1 MTSFTKH
8 KMESCSR
15 TMWMSPV
22 SNNVSTPMTCP
33 IPTYSFG
40 PAAKRES
47 VTFSSGSSPIPSS
60 ISPRPCGPTSVA
72 VNSCWPC
79 WNTRDVSGDSV
90 ASSVPFRHSGRS
102 QTSPCRNTKPP
113 ANNRLN
119 PYPRTASRFDPR
131 RIYTI
136 LVLAPLVYAVI
147 RYLPPL
153 AFSGVVVLAG
163 GSPSS
168 SSTALCFGGRSH
180 SWLIGIGLT
189 GFAALILG
197 TYRPDILVPTLLA
210 TLVGIISVPL
220 LSRAPL
226 EQSLRDGAMTLFGV
240 LYLGLTLS
248 TLSMTRL
255 LPQGEWLIF
264 FLLLVTWASDTGAY
278 YVGTLYGRH
287 RLAPTISPKKTV
299 EGLVG
304 GLIGAIIVA
313 YAARWWFLPELSS
326 LDCLILAIL
335 LTITG
340 LWGDLTESAMK
351 RSVGMK
357 DSGGILPGHGG
368 MLDRLDSLLFTAPVF
383 YYYVT
388 MVSRLRVI
396 E

>member
-1 MTSFTKH
+1 MVDLNLPMQEYKTVSQQQAEPT
-8 KMESCSR
+8 R
-15 TMWMSPV
+15 T
-22 SNNVSTPMTCP
+22 
-33 IPTYSFG
+33 
-40 PAAKRES
+40 A
-47 VTFSSGSSPIPSS
+47 
-60 ISPRPCGPTSVA
+60 
-72 VNSCWPC
+72 
-79 WNTRDVSGDSV
+79 
-90 ASSVPFRHSGRS
+90 
-102 QTSPCRNTKPP
+102 
-113 ANNRLN
+113 
-119 PYPRTASRFDPR
+119 ASRFDPR

-136 LVLAPLVYAVI
+136 LVLVPLLYAVI

-153 AFSGVVVLAG
+153 VFSGVVVLG
-163 GSPSS
+163 G
-168 SSTALCFGGRSH
+168 ALALFEFYRLCFGDRSH
-180 SWLIGIGLT
+180 FWMIGIGLT

-197 TYRPDILVPTLLA
+197 AHWPGVIVPTLLA
-210 TLVGIISVPL
+210 TLVCTISVPL
-220 LSRAPL
+220 FSGSPL
-226 EQSLRDGAMTLFGV
+226 EQSLRDGAMTLFGI

-264 FLLLVTWASDTGAY
+264 FLLMVTWASDTGAY
-278 YVGTLYGRH
+278 YIGTLYGRH

-304 GLIGAIIVA
+304 GLISAILVA
-313 YAARWWFLPELSS
+313 YAARWWFFPDFSG
-326 LDCLILAIL
+326 LDCIILATL
-335 LTITG
+335 LTLSG

-388 MVSRLRVI
+388 IVSPLRVI

>member
-1 MTSFTKH
+1 MADLNLHMQEYKATGQQQAEPT
-8 KMESCSR
+8 
-15 TMWMSPV
+15 PV
-22 SNNVSTPMTCP
+22 
-33 IPTYSFG
+33 
-40 PAAKRES
+40 
-47 VTFSSGSSPIPSS
+47 
-60 ISPRPCGPTSVA
+60 
-72 VNSCWPC
+72 
-79 WNTRDVSGDSV
+79 
-90 ASSVPFRHSGRS
+90 
-102 QTSPCRNTKPP
+102 
-113 ANNRLN
+113 
-119 PYPRTASRFDPR
+119 TASRFDPR

-136 LVLAPLVYAVI
+136 LVLAPLLYAVI
-147 RYLPPL
+147 RYSPPL

-163 GSPSS
+163 GL
-168 SSTALCFGGRSH
+168 ALFEFYRLCFGARSH

-197 TYRPDILVPTLLA
+197 THRPDIIVPTLLA
-210 TLVGIISVPL
+210 TLVCIISVPL
-220 LSRAPL
+220 LSRSPL

-240 LYLGLTLS
+240 LYLGLTLG

-255 LPQGEWLIF
+255 LPLGEWLIF

-278 YVGTLYGRH
+278 LVGTLYGRH

-304 GLIGAIIVA
+304 GLIVAIIA
-313 YAARWWFLPELSS
+313 GYAARWWFLPDLSG
-326 LDCLILAIL
+326 LDCLILATL

-388 MVSRLRVI
+388 MASRLRVI

>member
-1 MTSFTKH
+1 MADLNLHMQEYKTDGQQQT
-8 KMESCSR
+8 EP
-15 TMWMSPV
+15 TPV
-22 SNNVSTPMTCP
+22 
-33 IPTYSFG
+33 
-40 PAAKRES
+40 
-47 VTFSSGSSPIPSS
+47 
-60 ISPRPCGPTSVA
+60 
-72 VNSCWPC
+72 
-79 WNTRDVSGDSV
+79 
-90 ASSVPFRHSGRS
+90 
-102 QTSPCRNTKPP
+102 
-113 ANNRLN
+113 
-119 PYPRTASRFDPR
+119 TASRFDPR

-136 LVLAPLVYAVI
+136 LVLAPLLYAVI
-147 RYLPPL
+147 RYTPPL

-163 GSPSS
+163 GL
-168 SSTALCFGGRSH
+168 ALFEFYRLCFGARSH

-197 TYRPDILVPTLLA
+197 THSSDIIVPTLLA
-210 TLVGIISVPL
+210 TLVCIISVPL
-220 LSRAPL
+220 LSRSPL

-240 LYLGLTLS
+240 LYLGLTLG

-255 LPQGEWLIF
+255 LPLGEWLIF

-278 YVGTLYGRH
+278 LVGTLYGRH

-304 GLIGAIIVA
+304 GLIAAIIA
-313 YAARWWFLPELSS
+313 GYAARWWFLPDLSG
-326 LDCLILAIL
+326 LDCLILATL

-340 LWGDLTESAMK
+340 FWGDLTESAMK

-357 DSGGILPGHGG
+357 DSGGILPDHGG

-388 MVSRLRVI
+388 MASRLRVI

>member
-1 MTSFTKH
+1 MQEYKATGQQQAEPT
-8 KMESCSR
+8 
-15 TMWMSPV
+15 PV
-22 SNNVSTPMTCP
+22 
-33 IPTYSFG
+33 
-40 PAAKRES
+40 
-47 VTFSSGSSPIPSS
+47 
-60 ISPRPCGPTSVA
+60 
-72 VNSCWPC
+72 
-79 WNTRDVSGDSV
+79 
-90 ASSVPFRHSGRS
+90 
-102 QTSPCRNTKPP
+102 
-113 ANNRLN
+113 
-119 PYPRTASRFDPR
+119 TASRFDPR

-136 LVLAPLVYAVI
+136 LVLAPLLYAVI
-147 RYLPPL
+147 HYSPPL

-163 GSPSS
+163 GL
-168 SSTALCFGGRSH
+168 ALFEFYRLCFDARSH

-197 TYRPDILVPTLLA
+197 THRPDIIVPTLLA
-210 TLVGIISVPL
+210 TLVCIISVPL
-220 LSRAPL
+220 LSRSPL

-240 LYLGLTLS
+240 LYLGLTLG

-255 LPQGEWLIF
+255 LPLGEWLIF

-278 YVGTLYGRH
+278 LVGTLYGRH

-304 GLIGAIIVA
+304 GLIAAIIA
-313 YAARWWFLPELSS
+313 GYASRWWFLPDLSG
-326 LDCLILAIL
+326 LDCLILATL

-357 DSGGILPGHGG
+357 ESGGILPGHGG

-388 MVSRLRVI
+388 MASRLRVI

>member
-1 MTSFTKH
+1 MQEYKATGQQQAEPT
-8 KMESCSR
+8 
-15 TMWMSPV
+15 PV
-22 SNNVSTPMTCP
+22 
-33 IPTYSFG
+33 
-40 PAAKRES
+40 
-47 VTFSSGSSPIPSS
+47 
-60 ISPRPCGPTSVA
+60 
-72 VNSCWPC
+72 
-79 WNTRDVSGDSV
+79 
-90 ASSVPFRHSGRS
+90 
-102 QTSPCRNTKPP
+102 
-113 ANNRLN
+113 
-119 PYPRTASRFDPR
+119 TASRFDPR

-136 LVLAPLVYAVI
+136 LVLAPLLYAVI
-147 RYLPPL
+147 RYSPPL

-163 GSPSS
+163 GL
-168 SSTALCFGGRSH
+168 ALFEFYRLCFGARSH

-197 TYRPDILVPTLLA
+197 THRSDI
-210 TLVGIISVPL
+210 IVPL
-220 LSRAPL
+220 LRRSPL

-240 LYLGLTLS
+240 LYLGLTLG

-255 LPQGEWLIF
+255 LPLGEWLIF

-278 YVGTLYGRH
+278 LVGTLYGRH

-304 GLIGAIIVA
+304 GLIAAIIA
-313 YAARWWFLPELSS
+313 GYAARWWFLPDLSG
-326 LDCLILAIL
+326 LDCLILATL
-335 LTITG
+335 LTIAG

-388 MVSRLRVI
+388 MASRLRVI

>member
-1 MTSFTKH
+1 MVDLNLPMQEYKTTGQQQA
-8 KMESCSR
+8 E
-15 TMWMSPV
+15 PV
-22 SNNVSTPMTCP
+22 
-33 IPTYSFG
+33 PT
-40 PAAKRES
+40 AA
-47 VTFSSGSSPIPSS
+47 V
-60 ISPRPCGPTSVA
+60 
-72 VNSCWPC
+72 
-79 WNTRDVSGDSV
+79 
-90 ASSVPFRHSGRS
+90 
-102 QTSPCRNTKPP
+102 
-113 ANNRLN
+113 
-119 PYPRTASRFDPR
+119 RFDPR

-136 LVLAPLVYAVI
+136 LVLAPLVYGVI

-153 AFSGVVVLAG
+153 AFSSLVVLAG
-163 GSPSS
+163 GL
-168 SSTALCFGGRSH
+168 ALFEFYRMYFGGRSH
-180 SWLIGIGLT
+180 SLLIGIGLT

-197 TYRPDILVPTLLA
+197 TYRPDILVPAILA
-210 TLVGIISVPL
+210 TLIGIISVPL
-220 LSRAPL
+220 LSRVSL
-226 EQSLRDGAMTLFGV
+226 EESLRDSAVTLFGV

-326 LDCLILAIL
+326 LDCLILATL

>member
-1 MTSFTKH
+1 MVDLNLPMQEYKTTGQQQA
-8 KMESCSR
+8 E
-15 TMWMSPV
+15 PV
-22 SNNVSTPMTCP
+22 HT
-33 IPTYSFG
+33 
-40 PAAKRES
+40 AA
-47 VTFSSGSSPIPSS
+47 
-60 ISPRPCGPTSVA
+60 A
-72 VNSCWPC
+72 
-79 WNTRDVSGDSV
+79 
-90 ASSVPFRHSGRS
+90 
-102 QTSPCRNTKPP
+102 
-113 ANNRLN
+113 
-119 PYPRTASRFDPR
+119 RFDPR

-163 GSPSS
+163 GL
-168 SSTALCFGGRSH
+168 ALFEFYRMCFGGRSH
-180 SWLIGIGLT
+180 SLLIGIGLT

-197 TYRPDILVPTLLA
+197 THRPDILVPILLA

-220 LSRAPL
+220 LSRTPL
-226 EQSLRDGAMTLFGV
+226 EQSLRDSALTLFGM
-240 LYLGLTLS
+240 LYLGLTLC

-304 GLIGAIIVA
+304 GFFGAILVA
-313 YAARWWFLPELSS
+313 YAARWWFLPELSG
-326 LDCLILAIL
+326 LDCLILATL

>member
-1 MTSFTKH
+1 MQEYKTAGQQQA
-8 KMESCSR
+8 E
-15 TMWMSPV
+15 PA
-22 SNNVSTPMTCP
+22 
-33 IPTYSFG
+33 PT
-40 PAAKRES
+40 A
-47 VTFSSGSSPIPSS
+47 T
-60 ISPRPCGPTSVA
+60 
-72 VNSCWPC
+72 
-79 WNTRDVSGDSV
+79 
-90 ASSVPFRHSGRS
+90 
-102 QTSPCRNTKPP
+102 
-113 ANNRLN
+113 
-119 PYPRTASRFDPR
+119 SRFDPR

-136 LVLAPLVYAVI
+136 LVLAPLLYAVI

-163 GSPSS
+163 GL
-168 SSTALCFGGRSH
+168 ALFEFYRLCFSDRGH

-189 GFAALILG
+189 GFAVLILG
-197 TYRPDILVPTLLA
+197 THRSEIIVPTLLA
-210 TLVGIISVPL
+210 TLIGIISVPL
-220 LSRAPL
+220 LSRSPL

-240 LYLGLTLS
+240 LYLGLTLGA
-248 TLSMTRL
+248 LPMTRL

-278 YVGTLYGRH
+278 YIGTLYGRH

-313 YAARWWFLPELSS
+313 YAARWWFLPELSG
-326 LDCLILAIL
+326 LDCLVLATL

-351 RSVGMK
+351 RSAGMK

-368 MLDRLDSLLFTAPVF
+368 MLDRLDSLLFTAPTF
-383 YYYVT
+383 YYYIT
-388 MVSRLRVI
+388 MASRLRVI

>member
-1 MTSFTKH
+1 MQEYNATGQQQA
-8 KMESCSR
+8 E
-15 TMWMSPV
+15 P
-22 SNNVSTPMTCP
+22 TP
-33 IPTYSFG
+33 G
-40 PAAKRES
+40 
-47 VTFSSGSSPIPSS
+47 
-60 ISPRPCGPTSVA
+60 
-72 VNSCWPC
+72 
-79 WNTRDVSGDSV
+79 
-90 ASSVPFRHSGRS
+90 
-102 QTSPCRNTKPP
+102 
-113 ANNRLN
+113 
-119 PYPRTASRFDPR
+119 TASRFDPR

-136 LVLAPLVYAVI
+136 LVLAPLLYAVI
-147 RYLPPL
+147 RYSPPL

-163 GSPSS
+163 GL
-168 SSTALCFGGRSH
+168 ALFEFYRLCFGARSH

-197 TYRPDILVPTLLA
+197 THRPDIIVPTILA
-210 TLVGIISVPL
+210 TLVCIISVPL
-220 LSRAPL
+220 LSRSTL
-226 EQSLRDGAMTLFGV
+226 EQSLRDSAMTLFGV
-240 LYLGLTLS
+240 LYLGLTLG

-255 LPQGEWLIF
+255 LPLGEWLIF

-278 YVGTLYGRH
+278 LVGTLYGRH
-287 RLAPTISPKKTV
+287 RLAPKISPKKTV

-304 GLIGAIIVA
+304 GLIAAIIA
-313 YAARWWFLPELSS
+313 GYAARWWFLPDLAG

-388 MVSRLRVI
+388 MASRLRVI

>member
-1 MTSFTKH
+1 MQEYKTADQQQAEPT
-8 KMESCSR
+8 
-15 TMWMSPV
+15 PV
-22 SNNVSTPMTCP
+22 
-33 IPTYSFG
+33 
-40 PAAKRES
+40 
-47 VTFSSGSSPIPSS
+47 
-60 ISPRPCGPTSVA
+60 
-72 VNSCWPC
+72 
-79 WNTRDVSGDSV
+79 
-90 ASSVPFRHSGRS
+90 
-102 QTSPCRNTKPP
+102 
-113 ANNRLN
+113 
-119 PYPRTASRFDPR
+119 TASRFDPR

-136 LVLAPLVYAVI
+136 LVFAPLLYAVI

-153 AFSGVVVLAG
+153 AFSGAVVLAG
-163 GSPSS
+163 GL
-168 SSTALCFGGRSH
+168 ALFEFYRLCFSDRSH

-189 GFAALILG
+189 GFAVLIFG
-197 TYRPDILVPTLLA
+197 THRPDIIVPTLLA
-210 TLVGIISVPL
+210 TLACIISVPL
-220 LSRAPL
+220 LSRSPL

-240 LYLGLTLS
+240 LYLGLTLG

-255 LPQGEWLIF
+255 LPLGEWLIF

-278 YVGTLYGRH
+278 LVGTLYGRH

-304 GLIGAIIVA
+304 GLIAAIIA
-313 YAARWWFLPELSS
+313 GYAARWWFLPELSG
-326 LDCLILAIL
+326 LDCLILATL

-357 DSGGILPGHGG
+357 DSGRILPGHGG

>member
-1 MTSFTKH
+1 VVDLNLPMQEYKTTGQQQA
-8 KMESCSR
+8 E
-15 TMWMSPV
+15 PV
-22 SNNVSTPMTCP
+22 
-33 IPTYSFG
+33 
-40 PAAKRES
+40 PAA
-47 VTFSSGSSPIPSS
+47 
-60 ISPRPCGPTSVA
+60 
-72 VNSCWPC
+72 
-79 WNTRDVSGDSV
+79 
-90 ASSVPFRHSGRS
+90 
-102 QTSPCRNTKPP
+102 
-113 ANNRLN
+113 
-119 PYPRTASRFDPR
+119 ASRFDPR

-136 LVLAPLVYAVI
+136 LVLAPLVYAVT

-153 AFSGVVVLAG
+153 AFSCVVMLAG
-163 GSPSS
+163 GL
-168 SSTALCFGGRSH
+168 ALFEFYRMCFGGRSH
-180 SWLIGIGLT
+180 SLLIGIGLT
-189 GFAALILG
+189 GFAALILV
-197 TYRPDILVPTLLA
+197 THRPDILVPILLA
-210 TLVGIISVPL
+210 TLIGIISVPL
-220 LSRAPL
+220 LSRVSL
-226 EQSLRDGAMTLFGV
+226 EQSLRDSAVTLFGV
-240 LYLGLTLS
+240 LYLGLTLG

-304 GLIGAIIVA
+304 GFFGAIIVA

-326 LDCLILAIL
+326 LDCLILATL

>member
-1 MTSFTKH
+1 MQEYKTAGQQQA
-8 KMESCSR
+8 E
-15 TMWMSPV
+15 P
-22 SNNVSTPMTCP
+22 TPT
-33 IPTYSFG
+33 
-40 PAAKRES
+40 A
-47 VTFSSGSSPIPSS
+47 
-60 ISPRPCGPTSVA
+60 
-72 VNSCWPC
+72 
-79 WNTRDVSGDSV
+79 
-90 ASSVPFRHSGRS
+90 
-102 QTSPCRNTKPP
+102 
-113 ANNRLN
+113 
-119 PYPRTASRFDPR
+119 ASRFDPR

-147 RYLPPL
+147 RYLPAL

-163 GSPSS
+163 GL
-168 SSTALCFGGRSH
+168 ALFEFYRLCFSDRSH

-197 TYRPDILVPTLLA
+197 THRPDIIVPALLA

-220 LSRAPL
+220 LSRTSL

-240 LYLGLTLS
+240 LYLGLTLG

-255 LPQGEWLIF
+255 LPQGESLIF

-304 GLIGAIIVA
+304 GLIGAIIAA
-313 YAARWWFLPELSS
+313 YAARWWFLPELSG
-326 LDCLILAIL
+326 LDCLVLATL
-335 LTITG
+335 LTFTG

-351 RSVGMK
+351 RSVGVK

-388 MVSRLRVI
+388 MATRLRLI

>member
-1 MTSFTKH
+1 MVDLNLHMQEYKATGQQQAEPT
-8 KMESCSR
+8 
-15 TMWMSPV
+15 PV
-22 SNNVSTPMTCP
+22 
-33 IPTYSFG
+33 
-40 PAAKRES
+40 
-47 VTFSSGSSPIPSS
+47 
-60 ISPRPCGPTSVA
+60 
-72 VNSCWPC
+72 
-79 WNTRDVSGDSV
+79 
-90 ASSVPFRHSGRS
+90 
-102 QTSPCRNTKPP
+102 
-113 ANNRLN
+113 
-119 PYPRTASRFDPR
+119 TASRFDPR

-136 LVLAPLVYAVI
+136 LVLVPLLYAVI
-147 RYLPPL
+147 RYSPPL
-153 AFSGVVVLAG
+153 AFSGVVMLAG
-163 GSPSS
+163 GL
-168 SSTALCFGGRSH
+168 ALFEFYRLCFGSRSH

-197 TYRPDILVPTLLA
+197 THRPDIIVPTLLA
-210 TLVGIISVPL
+210 TLVCIISVPL
-220 LSRAPL
+220 LSRSPL
-226 EQSLRDGAMTLFGV
+226 EQSLRDGALTLFGV
-240 LYLGLTLS
+240 LYLGLTLG

-255 LPQGEWLIF
+255 LPLGEWLIF

-278 YVGTLYGRH
+278 LVGTLCGRH

-304 GLIGAIIVA
+304 GLITAIIA
-313 YAARWWFLPELSS
+313 GYAARWWFLPELSG
-326 LDCLILAIL
+326 LDCLILATL

-388 MVSRLRVI
+388 MASRLRVI

>member
-1 MTSFTKH
+1 MADLNLHMQEYKATGQQQAEPT
-8 KMESCSR
+8 
-15 TMWMSPV
+15 PV
-22 SNNVSTPMTCP
+22 
-33 IPTYSFG
+33 
-40 PAAKRES
+40 
-47 VTFSSGSSPIPSS
+47 
-60 ISPRPCGPTSVA
+60 
-72 VNSCWPC
+72 
-79 WNTRDVSGDSV
+79 
-90 ASSVPFRHSGRS
+90 
-102 QTSPCRNTKPP
+102 
-113 ANNRLN
+113 
-119 PYPRTASRFDPR
+119 TASRFDPR

-136 LVLAPLVYAVI
+136 LVLAPLLYAVI
-147 RYLPPL
+147 RYSPPL

-163 GSPSS
+163 GL
-168 SSTALCFGGRSH
+168 ALFEFYRLCFGARSH

-197 TYRPDILVPTLLA
+197 THRPDIIVPTLLA
-210 TLVGIISVPL
+210 TLVCIISVPL
-220 LSRAPL
+220 LSRSPL

-240 LYLGLTLS
+240 LYLGLTLG

-255 LPQGEWLIF
+255 LPLGEWLIF

-278 YVGTLYGRH
+278 LVGTLYGRH
-287 RLAPTISPKKTV
+287 RLAPKISPKKTV

-304 GLIGAIIVA
+304 GLIAAIIA
-313 YAARWWFLPELSS
+313 GYAARWWFLPDLSG
-326 LDCLILAIL
+326 LDCLILATL

-388 MVSRLRVI
+388 MASRLRVI

>member
-1 MTSFTKH
+1 VIDLNLPMQEYKTTGQH
-8 KMESCSR
+8 QVE
-15 TMWMSPV
+15 PV
-22 SNNVSTPMTCP
+22 PTATP
-33 IPTYSFG
+33 
-40 PAAKRES
+40 
-47 VTFSSGSSPIPSS
+47 
-60 ISPRPCGPTSVA
+60 
-72 VNSCWPC
+72 
-79 WNTRDVSGDSV
+79 
-90 ASSVPFRHSGRS
+90 
-102 QTSPCRNTKPP
+102 
-113 ANNRLN
+113 
-119 PYPRTASRFDPR
+119 RFDPR

-136 LVLAPLVYAVI
+136 LVLAPLVYGVI

-163 GSPSS
+163 GL
-168 SSTALCFGGRSH
+168 ALFEFYRMCFSGRSQ
-180 SWLIGIGLT
+180 SVLIGIGLA

-197 TYRPDILVPTLLA
+197 THRPEILVPILLGTLI
-210 TLVGIISVPL
+210 GIISVPL
-220 LSRAPL
+220 LSRNSL
-226 EQSLRDGAMTLFGV
+226 EQSLRDSAVTLFGV
-240 LYLGLTLS
+240 LYLGLTLG
-248 TLSMTRL
+248 TLSMTRV
-255 LPQGEWLIF
+255 LPHGEWLIF

-287 RLAPTISPKKTV
+287 RLAPKISPKKTV

-304 GLIGAIIVA
+304 GFFGAIIVA

-326 LDCLILAIL
+326 LDCLILASL

-351 RSVGMK
+351 RSVGTK

-388 MVSRLRVI
+388 MVS

>member
-1 MTSFTKH
+1 VADLNLHMQEYKTGGQQQT
-8 KMESCSR
+8 EP
-15 TMWMSPV
+15 TPV
-22 SNNVSTPMTCP
+22 
-33 IPTYSFG
+33 
-40 PAAKRES
+40 
-47 VTFSSGSSPIPSS
+47 
-60 ISPRPCGPTSVA
+60 
-72 VNSCWPC
+72 
-79 WNTRDVSGDSV
+79 
-90 ASSVPFRHSGRS
+90 
-102 QTSPCRNTKPP
+102 
-113 ANNRLN
+113 
-119 PYPRTASRFDPR
+119 TASRFDPR

-136 LVLAPLVYAVI
+136 LVLAPLLYAVI
-147 RYLPPL
+147 RYTPPL

-163 GSPSS
+163 GL
-168 SSTALCFGGRSH
+168 ALFEFYRLCFGNRSH

-197 TYRPDILVPTLLA
+197 THRPDIIVPTLLA
-210 TLVGIISVPL
+210 TLVCIISVPL
-220 LSRAPL
+220 LSRSPL
-226 EQSLRDGAMTLFGV
+226 EQSLRDGAMTMFGL
-240 LYLGLTLS
+240 LYLGLTLG

-255 LPQGEWLIF
+255 LPLGEWLIF

-278 YVGTLYGRH
+278 LVGTLYGRH
-287 RLAPTISPKKTV
+287 RLAPAISPKKTV

-304 GLIGAIIVA
+304 GLIAAIIA
-313 YAARWWFLPELSS
+313 GYAARWWFLPDLSG
-326 LDCLILAIL
+326 LDCLILATL

-388 MVSRLRVI
+388 MASRLRVI

>member
-1 MTSFTKH
+1 MQEYKATGQQQAEPT
-8 KMESCSR
+8 
-15 TMWMSPV
+15 PV
-22 SNNVSTPMTCP
+22 
-33 IPTYSFG
+33 
-40 PAAKRES
+40 
-47 VTFSSGSSPIPSS
+47 
-60 ISPRPCGPTSVA
+60 
-72 VNSCWPC
+72 
-79 WNTRDVSGDSV
+79 
-90 ASSVPFRHSGRS
+90 
-102 QTSPCRNTKPP
+102 
-113 ANNRLN
+113 
-119 PYPRTASRFDPR
+119 TASRFDPR

-136 LVLAPLVYAVI
+136 LVLVPLLYAVI
-147 RYLPPL
+147 RYSPPL

-163 GSPSS
+163 GL
-168 SSTALCFGGRSH
+168 ALFEFYRLCFGARSH

-197 TYRPDILVPTLLA
+197 THRSDIIVPTLLA
-210 TLVGIISVPL
+210 TLVCIISVPL
-220 LSRAPL
+220 LSRSPL

-240 LYLGLTLS
+240 LYLGLTLG

-255 LPQGEWLIF
+255 LPLGEWLIF

-278 YVGTLYGRH
+278 LVGTLYGRH

-304 GLIGAIIVA
+304 GLIAAIIA
-313 YAARWWFLPELSS
+313 GYAARWWFLPDLSG
-326 LDCLILAIL
+326 LDCLILATL

-340 LWGDLTESAMK
+340 FWGDLTESAMK

-388 MVSRLRVI
+388 MASRLRVI

>member
-1 MTSFTKH
+1 MQEYKTAGQQRAEPT
-8 KMESCSR
+8 
-15 TMWMSPV
+15 PV
-22 SNNVSTPMTCP
+22 
-33 IPTYSFG
+33 
-40 PAAKRES
+40 
-47 VTFSSGSSPIPSS
+47 
-60 ISPRPCGPTSVA
+60 
-72 VNSCWPC
+72 
-79 WNTRDVSGDSV
+79 
-90 ASSVPFRHSGRS
+90 
-102 QTSPCRNTKPP
+102 
-113 ANNRLN
+113 
-119 PYPRTASRFDPR
+119 TASRFDPR

-136 LVLAPLVYAVI
+136 LVLAPLLYALI

-163 GSPSS
+163 GL
-168 SSTALCFGGRSH
+168 ALFEFYRLCLSDRSH
-180 SWLIGIGLT
+180 PWLIGIGLT

-197 TYRPDILVPTLLA
+197 THRPDMIVLTLLA
-210 TLVGIISVPL
+210 TLVCIISVPL
-220 LSRAPL
+220 LSRSPL
-226 EQSLRDGAMTLFGV
+226 EQSLRDGAMTLLGV

-255 LPQGEWLIF
+255 LPLGEWLIF

-278 YVGTLYGRH
+278 LVGTLYGRH

-304 GLIGAIIVA
+304 GLIGAIIVG
-313 YAARWWFLPELSS
+313 YAARWWFLPELSG
-326 LDCLILAIL
+326 LDCLILATL

-357 DSGGILPGHGG
+357 DSGRILPGHGG

-388 MVSRLRVI
+388 LASRLRVI